1 MMEDNHNE
9 TPDVERSLII
19 ITNAG
24 QSISSTNYWGTRHA
38 DAGLFFLSGNAGAW
52 RLLVPDMHKDTLAEM
67 ATAKVVEIELG
78 FKQGQRA
85 VTIWFDDKTP
95 TPFHLCI
102 SAEQMDRGLLR
113 GKKKQPLFVYTRD
126 GLQQKHVIRKVI

>member
-1 MMEDNHNE
+1 MAKVATYFSQEKTHPGHGISALLRHSERVALQQLIERKTMMEDNHNE

-24 QSISSTNYWGTRHA
+24 LSISSTNYWGTRHA

-67 ATAKVVEIELG
+67 ATTKVVEIELG
-78 FKQGQRA
+78 FKQG
-85 VTIWFDDKTP
+85 
-95 TPFHLCI
+95 
-102 SAEQMDRGLLR
+102 
-113 GKKKQPLFVYTRD
+113 
-126 GLQQKHVIRKVI
+126 